1 MAKIVNNQRFLNGKE
16 TMALLGTSKQSF
28 YDNARRHLK
37 PYHFD
42 AKRSPWYSEAEV
54 LHLKNGVA
62 VRKGAIRLTNI
73 QHNWMQDIIDMGYDA
88 RTENRGEVEIVPLPD
103 DAITTFHLP
112 PTQHYVRRSRM
123 TLVDDAPICLWS
135 SYYPLNLVE
144 GEILDEMRRNV
155 ATDVVTRMKEVHGAI
170 IRVSRE
176 RYTTRVTTPEEQAL
190 LRLVT
195 DDPVLILQRASYT
208 QEKQSLVVFSDM
220 TLLGSWFA
228 SEREYEVTTWG

>member
-1 MAKIVNNQRFLNGKE
+1 MIGNGKE

-28 YDNARRHLK
+28 YDNAKRHLK

-42 AKRSPWYSEAEV
+42 AKRSTWYSKAEV
-54 LHLKNGVA
+54 LNLKNGVA
-62 VRKGAIRLTNI
+62 VRKGAIRLSNI
-73 QHNWMQDIIDMGYDA
+73 QQNWMQDISDMGYDA
-88 RTENRGEVEIVPLPD
+88 RTENRGDIEIVSLLD
-103 DAITTFHLP
+103 DAITAFHLP
-112 PTQHYVRRSRM
+112 PTQQFVRRSRM

-135 SYYPLNLVE
+135 SYYPLNIVE
-144 GEILDEMRRNV
+144 GEILEEMRRNV
-155 ATDVVTRMKEVHGAI
+155 ATDVVKRIKEVRGVI

-190 LRLVT
+190 LRLVA

-208 QEKQSLVVFSDM
+208 QEKQSLVLYIDM

-228 SEREYEVTTWG
+228 SEREYEVNTWG

>member
-1 MAKIVNNQRFLNGKE
+1 
-16 TMALLGTSKQSF
+16 MALLGTSKQSF

-42 AKRSPWYSEAEV
+42 AKRSTWYSEAEV
-54 LHLKNGVA
+54 LSLKNGVA
-62 VRKGAIRLTNI
+62 VRGVGIRLTNI
-73 QHNWMQDIIDMGYDA
+73 QQNWMQDIIDMGYNA
-88 RTENRGEVEIVPLPD
+88 RTENRGDVEIVTLPT
-103 DAITTFHLP
+103 DAVTAFHLP
-112 PTQHYVRRSRM
+112 PAQQFAKRSRM
-123 TLVDDAPICLWS
+123 TLVDNVPICLWS

-144 GEILDEMRRNV
+144 GEILEEMRNGV
-155 ATDVVTRMKEVHGAI
+155 AIDVVKRIKEIHGVV

-176 RYTTRVTTPEEQAL
+176 RYSTRVTTLEEQAL

-208 QEKQSLVVFSDM
+208 QEKQSLVLYSYM

-228 SEREYEVTTWG
+228 SEREYEVNTWG

>member
-28 YDNARRHLK
+28 YDNAKRHLK

-42 AKRSPWYSEAEV
+42 AKRTTWYSEAEV
-54 LHLKNGVA
+54 LNLKNGVA
-62 VRKGAIRLTNI
+62 VRKGAVRLTNI
-73 QHNWMQDIIDMGYDA
+73 QQNWMQDIIAMGYDA
-88 RTENRGEVEIVPLPD
+88 RTENRGDID
-103 DAITTFHLP
+103 ITTLPEDVINAFHLP
-112 PTQHYVRRSRM
+112 PAMRFAKRSRM
-123 TLVDDAPICLWS
+123 TLVDNAPICVWS
-135 SYYPLNLVE
+135 SYYPLSLVE
-144 GEILDEMRRNV
+144 GEILEEMRQSS
-155 ATDVVTRMKEVHGAI
+155 TDVVQRIKDKHGVI
-170 IRVSRE
+170 IHVARE

-208 QEKQSLVVFSDM
+208 QGKQSLVLFSDM

-228 SEREYEVTTWG
+228 SEREYEVNTWG

>member
-1 MAKIVNNQRFLNGKE
+1 M
-16 TMALLGTSKQSF
+16 TLLGTSKQSF

-42 AKRSPWYSEAEV
+42 AKRSTWYSEAEV
-54 LHLKNGVA
+54 LNLKNGVA

-73 QHNWMQDIIDMGYDA
+73 QQNWMQDIIDMGYDA
-88 RTENRGEVEIVPLPD
+88 RTENRGDIEIVSLPD
-103 DAITTFHLP
+103 DAITAFHLP
-112 PTQHYVRRSRM
+112 PTQQFVKRSRM

-144 GEILDEMRRNV
+144 GKILEEMRQNV
-155 ATDVVTRMKEVHGAI
+155 ATDVVKRIKDVCGVI

-176 RYTTRVTTPEEQAL
+176 RYTTRVTTLEEQVL
-190 LRLVT
+190 LRQVT

-208 QEKQSLVVFSDM
+208 QEKQSLVLYSDM

-228 SEREYEVTTWG
+228 SEREYEVNTWG